1 MNMLDYYF
9 TLVATSNL
17 CTYSQEEHEKGT
29 GQERRPFNRETDLEI
44 RSSLVTPAKR
54 KALMKDS
61 RSALDTKFT
70 HGSRS
75 FL

>member
-1 MNMLDYYF
+1 MIDVLD
-9 TLVATSNL
+9 T
-17 CTYSQEEHEKGT
+17 CSQEERDKGK
-29 GQERRPFNRETDLEI
+29 GQERRPFDRETDLDVQ
-44 RSSLVTPAKR
+44 SSLITPAKR

-61 RSALDTKFT
+61 RSSLDSKFT